1 MNSLPKTIL
10 LATDGSED
18 AVLAAHAAVD
28 LCQRSGADLH
38 VVHAWQSIPS
48 ARYESFINS
57 SLEEMAQENL
67 DEQTEMIKTS
77 GGEIT
82 GAHLIKEP
90 SAEAIVDLASEID
103 ADLIVMGSR
112 GKGLAKRILLG
123 SVSEGVVHH
132 AHVPVLLLR
141 GGEAA
146 WPPVRVVVGEDTS
159 EDARRAA
166 ELAIRLS
173 GLYEAEVL
181 LAHVVSVQWM
191 VVKARAQGIN
201 MVDDLMLQAQEHL
214 DVQAKELEG
223 VTGVLPHTR
232 AVMGYASLA
241 LSQIAEENQQTL
253 TVVGSRGLN
262 AVKRAML
269 GSVSS
274 NVIRSVESP
283 VLVVPPP
290 VGERDA
296 SSN

>member
-10 LATDGSED
+10 LAIDGSED

-28 LCQRSGADLH
+28 LCQRLGADLH

-48 ARYESFINS
+48 AHYESFINS

-67 DEQTEMIKTS
+67 DEQTEKIKAS
-77 GGEIT
+77 GGGIA

-141 GGEAA
+141 GGGAA

-181 LAHVVSVQWM
+181 LAHVVSVQWI

-232 AVMGYASLA
+232 AVMGYAPLA
-241 LSQIAEENQQTL
+241 LAQIAEENQQTL

>member
-38 VVHAWQSIPS
+38 VVHAWQSVPS
-48 ARYESFINS
+48 AHYESFINS

-82 GAHLIKEP
+82 GSHLIKES

-141 GGEAA
+141 GGGSA

-166 ELAIRLS
+166 ELAIKLS

-181 LAHVVSVQWM
+181 LAHVVSAQWM
-191 VVKARAQGIN
+191 VVKARAQGKN
-201 MVDDLMLQAQEHL
+201 MADELILRAQDHL
-214 DVQAKELEG
+214 AEQAKELEDASG
-223 VTGVLPHTR
+223 VRPDTR
-232 AVMGYASLA
+232 AVMGYAPLS
-241 LSQIAEENQQTL
+241 LSQIAEEKRQTL

-290 VGERDA
+290 IGERDA
-296 SSN
+296 VST